1 MKSEFYRIIH
11 SSGIYILTLCFAAAP
26 LFLNLM
32 LFCFGRCTPDFP
44 YATTSFSYSNIVAN
58 PMIFCIAALCLVFT
72 LYEGN
77 KRNGNLKN
85 LVACGISREK
95 IFAGQF
101 VLCFFASGC
110 NGYHSGGLYF
120 KRRPFAEKRGAVEVT
135 DFINEI
141 LSVSPVAV
149 FA

>member
-101 VLCFFASGC
+101 VLCFFAS
-110 NGYHSGGLYF
+110 LVVMVIT
-120 KRRPFAEKRGAVEVT
+120 AAVY
-135 DFINEI
+135 I
-141 LSVSPVAV
+141 LSADLLLKNEGRWRSRIL
-149 FA
+149 

>member
-44 YATTSFSYSNIVAN
+44 YATTSYSNIVAN

-85 LVACGISREK
+85 LVACGISRKK

-101 VLCFFASGC
+101 VLCFFAS
-110 NGYHSGGLYF
+110 LVVMVIT
-120 KRRPFAEKRGAVEVT
+120 AAVY
-135 DFINEI
+135 I
-141 LSVSPVAV
+141 LSADLLLKKEGRWRSRIL
-149 FA
+149 